1 MEFRHL
7 QHFIALA
14 QEGSFTRAARKVN
27 IVQSGLSNS
36 IKELEEELGTRL
48 VERTTRKVSITE
60 TGMLFL
66 PHARA
71 TLASLEGAV
80 QAVRA
85 QDGVVRGQL
94 RLGILQSL
102 EPYLELSPLLKRFRS
117 AFPMVNVSVRAL
129 ISDAVPGLVRSG
141 EIDLSFHAII
151 DKHQWP
157 GIQLIPY
164 IQDSLVAVCPS
175 DHPLATRSSVT
186 IETLSNQ
193 VFVDLTRDRALRR
206 LIDKVFAQHHLKRT
220 TAFEVSEI
228 HTAMQFVAHGLGVAI
243 APSALARSS
252 TQSLGGVVL
261 RISRRDVRLPAW
273 RVAIFKRTKQK
284 RDTGRDTADL
294 FLDKLA
300 DETRPSVP
308 ETYKASIS
316 SRCLES

>member
-1 MEFRHL
+1 MEIRHL

-80 QAVRA
+80 QAVRS
-85 QDGVVRGQL
+85 QDGAVRGQL
-94 RLGILQSL
+94 RLGILQNFDT
-102 EPYLELSPLLKRFRS
+102 YLELAPLLKRFRS
-117 AFPMVNVSVRAL
+117 TFPMVDVSVRVL
-129 ISDAVPGLVRSG
+129 ISDTVPGLVRSG

-151 DKHQWP
+151 DKDQWP

-164 IQDSLVAVCPS
+164 MQVPLVAVCPS
-175 DHPLATRSSVT
+175 DHPLASRSSVT
-186 IETLSNQ
+186 IETLSNEI
-193 VFVDLTRDRALRR
+193 FVDLTRDRALRR

-220 TAFEVSEI
+220 TAFEVSEVQ
-228 HTAMQFVAHGLGVAI
+228 TAMQFVANGLGVAI
-243 APSALARSS
+243 VPSALATSFTKSR
-252 TQSLGGVVL
+252 GGVVL
-261 RISRRDVRLPAW
+261 RISKRDVRLPAW
-273 RVAIFKRTKQK
+273 RVAILRRTKQK
-284 RDTGRDTADL
+284 RHTGTDTVDL
-294 FLDKLA
+294 FLDMLA
-300 DETRPSVP
+300 DHLPH
-308 ETYKASIS
+308 
-316 SRCLES
+316 